1 MDDQEAADLAER
13 VDDLLEQVE
22 SLADPAARA
31 TAVELLQGLLAL
43 YGEGLSRI
51 LAAGGD
57 VLEAAG
63 GDALGTAGGDL
74 LEAVGG
80 DALGTAG
87 GDLLEAAGGEALKAG
102 GGSELGTVGG
112 EALKAAFAAALA
124 EDELVSHLLLLHGLH
139 PWDVE
144 TRVRWALDKARPH
157 LGGAIAEFVGVEGD
171 VARLRLGR
179 ARGGCRSSAP
189 ALRAIV
195 EDAIRDAAPEI
206 ENVQLDAVAPPPV
219 VISVDD
225 LFSRITHG
233 APDARVS

>member
-13 VDDLLEQVE
+13 VDGRLEQLE
-22 SLADPAARA
+22 SLADPAERA
-31 TAVELLQGLLAL
+31 TAVELLEGLLAL
-43 YGEGLSRI
+43 YGEGLSRVM
-51 LAAGGD
+51 AAGGD
-57 VLEAAG
+57 ALKAAG
-63 GDALGTAGGDL
+63 GDALGTAS
-74 LEAVGG
+74 G
-80 DALGTAG
+80 DALGTAF
-87 GDLLEAAGGEALKAG
+87 EE
-102 GGSELGTVGG
+102 
-112 EALKAAFAAALA
+112 ALA

-157 LGGAIAEFVGVEGD
+157 LGGAVAEFVGVEGD

-179 ARGGCRSSAP
+179 ARGGCRSSAT

-206 ENVQLDAVAPPPV
+206 ESVRIDAVAPPPV

-225 LFSRITHG
+225 LFRRIPHD